1 MSTDSPGTPPD
12 APPPPLPPPP
22 PSDSDNQKRA
32 DDFGDRGRSLE
43 STPDFIYALLQKG
56 LDDFSER
63 KAAQPE
69 ASKPAP
75 VSPEPAAAVPADSG
89 PVVNQPPD
97 KGLVQDGPPD
107 KGLVQDGPPD
117 KGLVQDRQAER
128 GSTQGPALSSNN
140 ERADALGS
148 RTGEA
153 ADLNIPSNERTVRE
167 VTVPEVAEGMEAPD
181 VSEQQAEQPFNGSD
195 DEGTPGSGDEWDL
208 DKNSRTLPDE
218 FYGDVSGSSAEAEA
232 ESDAGVAE
240 TAEKGN
246 NNGSDN
252 ERGDNGDGDNKGS
265 GGDAEDKKEVSD
277 SKEVSKALLRV
288 LATLA
293 FMAASL
299 NIFPT
304 PETDSYRNQ
313 DSNRN
318 DAPIGP
324 AKGRRPGGDQAAPDT
339 VTTANPDVTTA
350 VEKSRSQIPTDADS
364 QMNPNNRLKELMEEL
379 VEQRRKQDE
388 GNGPPDLDPLPG
400 LRPR

>member
-1 MSTDSPGTPPD
+1 
-12 APPPPLPPPP
+12 LV
-22 PSDSDNQKRA
+22 Q
-32 DDFGDRGRSLE
+32 DRQ
-43 STPDFIYALLQKG
+43 A
-56 LDDFSER
+56 
-63 KAAQPE
+63 
-69 ASKPAP
+69 
-75 VSPEPAAAVPADSG
+75 
-89 PVVNQPPD
+89 D
-97 KGLVQDGPPD
+97 KGLVQDR
-107 KGLVQDGPPD
+107 QAD

-140 ERADALGS
+140 GRADALGS

-167 VTVPEVAEGMEAPD
+167 VTVPEVTVPE

-232 ESDAGVAE
+232 ESESDAGVAE

-277 SKEVSKALLRV
+277 SKEVSKALPRA
-288 LATLA
+288 LAALA

-299 NIFPT
+299 GIFPT

-324 AKGRRPGGDQAAPDT
+324 VKDRERRGDQAAPDT

-364 QMNPNNRLKELMEEL
+364 QMNPNNRLKELAEEL